1 MAEEYSVNVPITELR
16 IGFGRRF
23 GAILIDAIIITLL
36 SGLFYILTHDTVENV
51 LAEYLSHQLSEQ
63 SQSLSELSD
72 EQVDSIVGFTR
83 SGIVWGFIGGL
94 VFLFYSLM
102 EIAYAA
108 TPGKMMLGIKIANA
122 DGTEAPTRR
131 LTTRWFV
138 KSGLS
143 TSLSLLGMLFV
154 SSLLSSLSTVISIV
168 IFFGCF
174 MVLSAHR
181 QALHDWIAQTAVY
194 RREHIQRFSD
204 QPA

>member
-1 MAEEYSVNVPITELR
+1 MGEEFSVNVPIAELR

-36 SGLFYILTHDTVENV
+36 SGLIYISSHDTFENI
-51 LAEYLSHQLSEQ
+51 LDAYLSNQLSEQ
-63 SQSLSELSD
+63 TQSLSELSD
-72 EQVDSIVGFTR
+72 EQVDSIMGFTR
-83 SGIVWGFIGGL
+83 AGIIWGFIGTL
-94 VFLFYSLM
+94 VALFYSLM

-122 DGTEAPTRR
+122 DGTEAQTSR

-143 TSLSLLGMLFV
+143 TSLSLLGMLTV
-154 SSLLSSLSTVISIV
+154 SSLLSSLSTVIGIV
-168 IFFGCF
+168 IGLGCF
-174 MVLSAHR
+174 MVLSATR
-181 QALHDWIAQTAVY
+181 QALHDRIAQTAVY
-194 RREHIQRFSD
+194 RREHIQRSSE

>member
-36 SGLFYILTHDTVENV
+36 SALIYFLTHDTFENILEPY
-51 LAEYLSHQLSEQ
+51 LAHQLSEQ
-63 SQSLSELSD
+63 TQSLFESSD
-72 EQVDSIVGFTR
+72 EQIDYIMGFTR
-83 SGIVWGFIGGL
+83 AGIIWGFTVAL
-94 VFLFYSLM
+94 VALLYSLM

-138 KSGLS
+138 KTGLS
-143 TSLSLLGMLFV
+143 TSLSLLGMLTV

-168 IFFGCF
+168 IGLGCF
-174 MVLSAHR
+174 MALSATR
-181 QALHDWIAQTAVY
+181 QALHDRIAQTAVF
-194 RREHIQRFSD
+194 RREHIQSSSE
-204 QPA
+204 QQA